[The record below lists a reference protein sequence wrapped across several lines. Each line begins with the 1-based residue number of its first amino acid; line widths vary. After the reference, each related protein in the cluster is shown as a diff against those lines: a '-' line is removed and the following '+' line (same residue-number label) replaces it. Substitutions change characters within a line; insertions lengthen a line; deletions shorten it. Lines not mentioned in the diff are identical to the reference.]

1 MFEGRTNRIK
11 GDEPRVR
18 SPRVQNAEGRQLAAE
33 KVRFLRTRT
42 GQGSV
47 TFVDYE
53 PPAQGDKQRNVL
65 LLVRDWI
72 STSCLADGR

>member
-1 MFEGRTNRIK
+1 MSREFVRRGFKTPSEGSWLPK
-11 GDEPRVR
+11 KPV
-18 SPRVQNAEGRQLAAE
+18 
-33 KVRFLRTRT
+33 FLRTRA

-53 PPAQGDKQRNVL
+53 PPAQGGRSVKQRNVL